1 LAEPNVVARHCGP
14 SGPGSGIQAATRESV
29 GAIKEIGDTIGRMSE
44 IASAIASAVEEQ
56 GAATQEIAR
65 NVQQAAHGTQQ
76 VSSNIA
82 DVQQG
87 ASQTGSASSQVLAAA
102 KSLSGES
109 SRLKR
114 EVGQFLSS
122 VRTA

>member
-1 LAEPNVVARHCGP
+1 MMNPEPRAHVAVA
-14 SGPGSGIQAATRESV
+14 Q
-29 GAIKEIGDTIGRMSE
+29 
-44 IASAIASAVEEQ
+44 Q
-56 GAATQEIAR
+56 GKSPLNPAQS
-65 NVQQAAHGTQQ
+65 QQ

-87 ASQTGSASSQVLAAA
+87 ASATGSASSQVLAAA
-102 KSLSGES
+102 KSLFGES

-122 VRTA
+122 VRAA